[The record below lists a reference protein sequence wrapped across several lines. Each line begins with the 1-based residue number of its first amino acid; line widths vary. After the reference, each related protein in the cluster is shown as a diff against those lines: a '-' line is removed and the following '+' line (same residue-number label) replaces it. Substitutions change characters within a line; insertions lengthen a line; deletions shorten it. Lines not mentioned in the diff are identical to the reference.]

1 MPKQKISSMV
11 FNSGES
17 LDKVSEDG
25 FKSIRDVPR
34 IDDDELI
41 SRESPLKSLFELVT
55 LLLQL

>member
-1 MPKQKISSMV
+1 MV

-25 FKSIRDVPR
+25 FESIRDVPR

>member
-1 MPKQKISSMV
+1 MV